1 MSHDLALLIFEPEGN
16 LPMRKY
22 VLRTPY
28 QRLSLLS
35 GPVCGDSKQV
45 KKHGQPTRSV
55 TTTASLRLDRGQA

>member
-28 QRLSLLS
+28 RRLSLLN
-35 GPVCGDSKQV
+35 GPLVVTPNKS
-45 KKHGQPTRSV
+45 KHGQPARPV